1 MREVVFLS
9 ELLSE
14 YEAMR
19 EVVFLSELYSSY
31 DTGCPGRQTAWSEAT
46 QS

>member
-14 YEAMR
+14 HEAMR

-31 DTGCPGRQTAWSEAT
+31 DNGCPEGS
-46 QS
+46 SL